1 MNRQTLL
8 NLAILVIVGFITIA
22 GFRTIVSFQSS
33 FEFEPGP
40 IEGLRTIA
48 GGKVSAGFSP
58 LVGISANSD
67 ARLGEVPENLCY
79 ALYRKKFWTSDLGV
93 PVASFSDY
101 NCPYCRIQTMELA
114 ELSANSS
121 TQFVI
126 TWHELALL
134 GEMSELAARAALAAD
149 RQGAYVAFQKKLM
162 TSALLPTP
170 AYLQEIASSI
180 GIDGKRLLSDMQNP
194 QILAMLQ
201 STKDLSKHLRFIGT
215 PGLVIGR
222 TVILGYMPIDR
233 IEELI
238 EMEAGLGIPEY
249 CQAQNPLR

>member
-8 NLAILVIVGFITIA
+8 NLAILVTVGFITIA
-22 GFRTIVSFQSS
+22 GFRIIVSFQSS

-79 ALYRKKFWTSDLGV
+79 ALYRRKFWTSDLGV

-134 GEMSELAARAALAAD
+134 GEMSELAARAGLAAD

-180 GIDGKRLLSDMQNP
+180 GIDGKRLLSDMQDP
-194 QILAMLQ
+194 QILAVLQ

-222 TVILGYMPIDR
+222 TVILGYMTIDR

-238 EMEAGLGIPEY
+238 ELEAGLGVPEF
-249 CQAQNPLR
+249 CQT

>member
-8 NLAILVIVGFITIA
+8 NLAILVTVGFITIA
-22 GFRTIVSFQSS
+22 GFRIIVSFQSS

-79 ALYRKKFWTSDLGV
+79 ALYRRKFWTSDLGV

-180 GIDGKRLLSDMQNP
+180 GIDGKRLLSDMQDP
-194 QILAMLQ
+194 QILAVLQ

-222 TVILGYMPIDR
+222 TVILGYMTIDR

-238 EMEAGLGIPEY
+238 ELEAGLGVPEF
-249 CQAQNPLR
+249 CQT

>member
-8 NLAILVIVGFITIA
+8 NLAILVTVGFITIA
-22 GFRTIVSFQSS
+22 GFRIIVSFQSS

-79 ALYRKKFWTSDLGV
+79 ALYRRKFWTSDLGV

-180 GIDGKRLLSDMQNP
+180 GIDGKRLLSDMQDP

-222 TVILGYMPIDR
+222 TVILGYMTIDR

-238 EMEAGLGIPEY
+238 ELEAGLGVPEF
-249 CQAQNPLR
+249 CQT

>member
-8 NLAILVIVGFITIA
+8 NLAILVTVGFITIA

-180 GIDGKRLLSDMQNP
+180 GIDGKRLLSDMQDP
-194 QILAMLQ
+194 QILAVLQ
-201 STKDLSKHLRFIGT
+201 STKDLSKHLQFIGT
-215 PGLVIGR
+215 PELVIGR
-222 TVILGYMPIDR
+222 TVILGYMTIDR

-238 EMEAGLGIPEY
+238 ELEAGLGVPEF
-249 CQAQNPLR
+249 CQT

>member
-180 GIDGKRLLSDMQNP
+180 GIDGKRLLSDMQDP

-222 TVILGYMPIDR
+222 TVILGYMTIDR

-238 EMEAGLGIPEY
+238 ELEAGLGVPEF
-249 CQAQNPLR
+249 CQT